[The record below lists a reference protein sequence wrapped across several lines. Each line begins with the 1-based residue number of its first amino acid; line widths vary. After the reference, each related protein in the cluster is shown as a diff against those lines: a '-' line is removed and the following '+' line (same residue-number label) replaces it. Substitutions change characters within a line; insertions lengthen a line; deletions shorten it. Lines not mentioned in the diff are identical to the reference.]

1 MAFRYFRRK
10 PALQNNGLLLLQ
22 IATRFSKWGK
32 HVAKKTVVPF
42 KGCRSSEHGLL
53 YIHTPSG
60 WCTLQ
65 CIILCKRREIF
76 FFLSPNTLSFLIFQ
90 ESICAKLGGTMKVLE
105 IKWFNFINF
114 TTPSM
119 TKYFIYKN
127 WCQNHFWLNRV
138 IDWGGE
144 WFQTILSKY
153 HQVTLWICSKMYLV
167 ECYVPKWTY
176 FKRVSSLNIIN
187 LL

>member
-1 MAFRYFRRK
+1 MAFRYFRRR

-22 IATRFSKWGK
+22 IATRFSNMR
-32 HVAKKTVVPF
+32 KTRRQ
-42 KGCRSSEHGLL
+42 KDGCSSQRVSLHGLL

-65 CIILCKRREIF
+65 CIFSCKRREIVS
-76 FFLSPNTLSFLIFQ
+76 LSPNTLSFLIFQ

-127 WCQNHFWLNRV
+127 WFQDHYWLNRV

-153 HQVTLWICSKMYLV
+153 HRVTLWIKTKMYLV
-167 ECYVPKWTY
+167 ECYVPIW
-176 FKRVSSLNIIN
+176 VN
-187 LL
+187 LKEFFS